1 MKAIL
6 ISGAYSP
13 GNIGDGLLAEL
24 SVQLSY
30 EATQSNIYLS
40 ALDPRGFRSDLLQH
54 PWKYPGLQVEN
65 IFSSLDIFRLF
76 KLFRENDLAVLAI
89 GGEYLIFTGFK
100 STFKSITANGIALLI
115 ALLTKRPVG
124 FLPQGIIL
132 AKKMRRFILPLLS
145 KANWIL
151 LRDEESALELD
162 ELQNTHRSCDLAILD
177 IDTQRTFIS
186 SATVIGSILHEVST
200 NSRYLQSALQ
210 IANTPEMKFF
220 VQSNYG
226 GNNVDVEFL
235 EKKLNV
241 QNYESASILYKA
253 PHNVGV
259 MISTR
264 LHGAIGALRSGIPSI
279 HIAYSRKGKAVFGDL
294 GISNYC
300 VDFDQLEPAA
310 LLALAH
316 ELNTSEDSRRAY
328 WERIAITTSF
338 REAERLRILELVR
351 SLVL

>member
-6 ISGAYSP
+6 IAGAYSP

-30 EATQSNIYLS
+30 EATRSKVFLS
-40 ALDPRGFRSDLLQH
+40 ALDARGFRSDLLKH
-54 PWKYPGLQVEN
+54 PWKYPGLQEEN
-65 IFSSLDIFRLF
+65 IFSSLNVFRLF
-76 KLFRENDLAVLAI
+76 KVFRKNDLAVLAI

-100 STFKSITANGIALLI
+100 STCKSVTANGLALLI

-124 FLPQGIIL
+124 FLPQGIVI
-132 AKKMRRFILPLLS
+132 AKKMRRFIIPLLS

-151 LRDEESALELD
+151 LRDEKSLLELD
-162 ELQNTHRSCDLAILD
+162 KLQNTYKSCDLAILN
-177 IDTQRTFIS
+177 IDTEKTFAS
-186 SATVIGSILHEVST
+186 NETVIGSILHEVST
-200 NSRYLQSALQ
+200 NPEFLRSALQ
-210 IANTPEMKFF
+210 IASTDNMEFF

-226 GNNVDVEFL
+226 GNNMDVEFL
-235 EKKLNV
+235 EKKLKI

-264 LHGAIGALRSGIPSI
+264 LHGAIGAIRIGIPSI
-279 HIAYSRKGKAVFGDL
+279 HIAYSRKGKAVFEDL

-300 VDFDQLEPAA
+300 VDFDQLDPTV
-310 LLALAH
+310 LMALAH
-316 ELNTSEDSRRAY
+316 ELNTSDESRRVY
-328 WERIAITTSF
+328 WERIAKTASY
-338 REAERLRILELVR
+338 REAERLRICDLIR